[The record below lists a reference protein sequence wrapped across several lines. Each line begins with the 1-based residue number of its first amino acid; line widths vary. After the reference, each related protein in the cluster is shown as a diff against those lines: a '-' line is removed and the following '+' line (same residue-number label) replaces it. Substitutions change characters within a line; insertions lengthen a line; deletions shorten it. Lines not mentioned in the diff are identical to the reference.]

1 MIPTGSAEL
10 RLLSDSFYKLMP
22 LQAVPK
28 FCRSQ
33 TELII
38 SQFSTVIKVIT
49 YVFRSDL
56 ILLINMP
63 IALNNQSVRN
73 IINPA

>member
-10 RLLSDSFYKLMP
+10 RLLSDSFYNTYDP
-22 LQAVPK
+22 SSCPEILQK
-28 FCRSQ
+28 SK
-33 TELII
+33 LII

-63 IALNNQSVRN
+63 IALKNQNVRN